1 MNSAKNSKKRKRKPL
16 FYNLCH
22 DFVKVTG
29 ALPVLL
35 WLRPKLYRP
44 YGTRTPRGAVMI
56 SANHNSMLDPV
67 NLFLAFPKRRIHC
80 LATKELYNTKV
91 TSKFFELMHCIK
103 VDRENFSVSAVHDI
117 IDRLNDGRAVAIFP
131 EGKLNY
137 DDDTPFL
144 AFKSG
149 AVMMAHRAG
158 APILPI
164 YIVKRTRKYQRQ
176 RIVIG
181 KPIDLREIL
190 GERPSLDEL
199 SKASEIVREKEI
211 ELKEYFE
218 SLPIYQRMVKAGNKL
233 KQKES
238 KKESKTESK
247 VQ

>member
-1 MNSAKNSKKRKRKPL
+1 MNSAKNSKKRKRKL

-29 ALPVLL
+29 AIPVLL

-44 YGTRTPRGAVMI
+44 YGTPTPRGAVMI

-91 TSKFFELMHCIK
+91 RAKFFELMHCIK
-103 VDRENFSVSAVHDI
+103 VDRENFSVSAVHDV
-117 IDRLNDGRAVAIFP
+117 IDRLSDGRAVAIFP

-137 DDDTPFL
+137 DDDVPFL
-144 AFKSG
+144 TFKSG

-218 SLPIYQRMVKAGNKL
+218 SLPIYKKLLKAENKRNK
-233 KQKES
+233 KQKAIES
-238 KKESKTESK
+238 Q
-247 VQ
+247 VH